1 MAEIYFGMP
10 LKSRAV
16 AKDWNRVSML
26 LDNTL
31 RSIFA
36 QTMPDIEV
44 LIACHDEPVTSFDT
58 HPRLHK
64 LVIEEAGPGSDDNE
78 GQGRDKQIK
87 IRRLIEEVCRRGG
100 GYLVRMD
107 ADDLVSCRLAEF
119 IHTTN
124 NRRGYTLQSGYILNL
139 GRRYF
144 QYVDNFARHCGS
156 CAVFYL
162 TPEDLAFVPGGMAE
176 SIFLTTHIGYEAMSK
191 RLGRPMDAV
200 PFPAMMYIRHHGEN
214 LSVRFRPWFSMT
226 RLRNRLIAI
235 LRRFSPRLA
244 IPAGV
249 EAEFSVPAS
258 YIEE

>member
-16 AKDWNRVSML
+16 AKDWNRVSMV

-44 LIACHDEPVTSFDT
+44 LIACHEQPVTSFDA
-58 HPRLHK
+58 HPGLHK
-64 LVIEEAGPGSDDNE
+64 LVIEDAPPDSHDNE
-78 GQGRDKQIK
+78 GQGRDKQVK

-100 GYLVRMD
+100 GYLVLMD

-124 NRRGYTLQSGYILNL
+124 NRRGYTIRSGYILNL
-139 GRRYF
+139 GRRHF

-162 TPEDLAFVPGGMAE
+162 TPEDLAFVPGGMAQG
-176 SIFLTTHIGYEAMSK
+176 IFLTTHFGYEAISK
-191 RLGRPMDAV
+191 KLGRPMDAV

-214 LSVRFRPWFSMT
+214 LSVRSRHWFRLT
-226 RLRNRLIAI
+226 HLRNRLISM
-235 LRRFSPRLA
+235 LRRFNLRLT

-249 EAEFSVPAS
+249 EAEFSVPRS
-258 YIEE
+258 YLEE